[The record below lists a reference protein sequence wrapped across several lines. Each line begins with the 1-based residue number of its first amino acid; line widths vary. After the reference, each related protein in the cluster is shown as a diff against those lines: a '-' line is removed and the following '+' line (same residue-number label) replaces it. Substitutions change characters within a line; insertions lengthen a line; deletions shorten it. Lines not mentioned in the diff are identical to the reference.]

1 MKTLKRILHHKI
13 FLYGMVFISVLQ
25 LLNFYKAKSLLCL
38 GTFGLTYYIVS
49 MSTKNKGLCL
59 LATNIVSIFLL
70 GCEKSD
76 ILEGFKEGIN
86 VATIKDVDKK
96 IKNALSTT
104 PDYNQIINLIQERHK
119 SHLRKEHNTKKIP
132 IKQKFN
138 IPAPKIRN
146 IPIQHS
152 VATQNCDVKNEEIAS
167 IIKKYKNST
176 GDGWDNIYKN
186 RKNAL
191 NEGRKYLKIL
201 ESKGCNLK
209 TLGLQFPK
217 EELMKLE
224 NSTTAF
230 PKINGHENDGKK
242 FMIGPCKQ
250 KSSKRLMN
258 LWKTETENSGWP
270 MKDNIPGL
278 RLIQGDGCPLYEN
291 GIEINLDRS
300 KPTNDSEKFGGILIQ

>member
-1 MKTLKRILHHKI
+1 MNTLKRILHHKI

-59 LATNIVSIFLL
+59 LATNIISVFLL

-96 IKNALSTT
+96 IKDALSTT
-104 PDYNQIINLIQERHK
+104 PDYKQTINLIQERHK

-132 IKQKFN
+132 IKPKFN
-138 IPAPKIRN
+138 TKRIVRK
-146 IPIQHS
+146 IPIQHP
-152 VATQNCDVKNEEIAS
+152 VATQ
-167 IIKKYKNST
+167 
-176 GDGWDNIYKN
+176 
-186 RKNAL
+186 
-191 NEGRKYLKIL
+191 
-201 ESKGCNLK
+201 
-209 TLGLQFPK
+209 
-217 EELMKLE
+217 

-250 KSSKRLMN
+250 KSSKL
-258 LWKTETENSGWP
+258 LKQWKKETENSGWP